1 MDSRLSLRRD
11 TVLRCSLYRGAT
23 MPAAAKQLILVKR
36 YARSRLYD
44 THNQS
49 YVSVEQLR
57 RWADDGVAFSVIDTE
72 SNTDVTAVLL
82 A

>member
-1 MDSRLSLRRD
+1 MS
-11 TVLRCSLYRGAT
+11 
-23 MPAAAKQLILVKR
+23 AASVQPILVKR

-44 THNQS
+44 TQSQS

-57 RWADDGVAFSVIDTE
+57 RWAARDVAFSVIDTE
-72 SNTDVTAVLL
+72 TGTDVTAVLL

>member
-1 MDSRLSLRRD
+1 
-11 TVLRCSLYRGAT
+11 